1 MSCTCI
7 IHSILKQ
14 KSRKTASCL
23 VKVFTRMGDF
33 HSINED
39 RLVSWSGLLPRII
52 PRKYDVSLR
61 RLLVFVPMNVDYMC
75 IWHSVYMYNCQ
86 IKIKNNTR
94 LNTFKAHKLFLKY
107 TPHRIYRLSIFS
119 MSPCYT
125 KPSSLLE
132 TFSSGVSMDS
142 PDAFRVKGLLMFWI
156 SLVPADHLWQ
166 TSEEFLLNRL
176 ILFFSLHHTIKCW
189 KTPSF
194 HPHTYSNTH

>member
-33 HSINED
+33 HSISED
-39 RLVSWSGLLPRII
+39 RLVSWSGLLPWII

-61 RLLVFVPMNVDYMC
+61 RLLVFVPMNIDYMC
-75 IWHSVYMYNCQ
+75 IGHSVYMYNCQ

-107 TPHRIYRLSIFS
+107 TPHRIYRHSIFS
-119 MSPCYT
+119 MLHKTLKSLGDLLQWSFHGFSRCFQSQRAPDVPDKLGPCRSPVT
-125 KPSSLLE
+125 
-132 TFSSGVSMDS
+132 D
-142 PDAFRVKGLLMFWI
+142 FRRIFVQSF
-156 SLVPADHLWQ
+156 DFF
-166 TSEEFLLNRL
+166 FL
-176 ILFFSLHHTIKCW
+176 
-189 KTPSF
+189 TPS
-194 HPHTYSNTH
+194 HY